1 MIHLQNSQ
9 MQHQDRVGT
18 VVSLPVQLT
27 ALERLAF
34 SDLKFV
40 DRCEMASLTYSLLH
54 MSRVVVVVVALAVA
68 VAVAVS

>member
-1 MIHLQNSQ
+1 VNSS
-9 MQHQDRVGT
+9 V
-18 VVSLPVQLT
+18 T
-27 ALERLAF
+27 ASAVDCLERFAF

-54 MSRVVVVVVALAVA
+54 MSRVVVVVVAVAVA